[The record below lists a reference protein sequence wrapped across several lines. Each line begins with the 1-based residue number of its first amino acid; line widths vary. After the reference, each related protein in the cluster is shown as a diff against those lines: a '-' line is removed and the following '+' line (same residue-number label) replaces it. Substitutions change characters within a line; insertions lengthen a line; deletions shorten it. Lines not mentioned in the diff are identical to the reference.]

1 MIKDIFKISN
11 NIPRADS
18 LIEMAKER
26 FADISKETKPYK
38 IIEEYYEIIKEIIT
52 SIMYR
57 DGHKTLSHTALII
70 YLEINYKEI
79 NKQEIFII
87 NELRKLRNNIL
98 YYGQRVSKEYLIN
111 HESEIRKII
120 QKLFDLRK

>member
-57 DGHKTLSHTALII
+57 DGYKTLSHTALII
-70 YLEINYKEI
+70 YLEINYKEINYKEI

-120 QKLFDLRK
+120 QK

>member
-18 LIEMAKER
+18 LIEMA
-26 FADISKETKPYK
+26 KETKPYK

-79 NKQEIFII
+79 NYKEINKKEIFII

-120 QKLFDLRK
+120 QK